1 MTVRPR
7 RSRGGEVDLTPL
19 IDVLFILVL
28 FLVLAGSMD
37 RSSLAVNLPEGRGS
51 QGSGPVPWTV
61 SVLRDGSL
69 VDDGGRGCDPEEA
82 LKGALEA
89 ERARR
94 PVRIAGDRGAPYG
107 AVAEL
112 LARFRAGGVTAVELV
127 FEGGQD

>member
-1 MTVRPR
+1 MRSR

-37 RSSLAVNLPEGRGS
+37 RSSLAVDLPEG
-51 QGSGPVPWTV
+51 QGNQTSGPVPWTV

-69 VDDGGRGCDPEEA
+69 VGDAGRGCTSQEA
-82 LKGALEA
+82 LAEAL
-89 ERARR
+89 RATREKR
-94 PVRIAGDRGAPYG
+94 PVRIAGDEGAPYG

-112 LARFRAGGVTAVELV
+112 LAQFRAGGLEAVELV
-127 FEGGQD
+127 FGGDRPK